1 MEDTSSASEID
12 GARSGQWV
20 EALNFAR
27 MTASLQ
33 ADVRAVLFLVD
44 PTNPRFSQDQKLS
57 IEFVC
62 DLFGESATQMVK
74 IVACRGTQHRKK

>member
-1 MEDTSSASEID
+1 
-12 GARSGQWV
+12 
-20 EALNFAR
+20 

-57 IEFVC
+57 IEFLC

-74 IVACRGTQHRKK
+74 IVACRATKAEVGNGSILDIGTKIEQNTNAFATTV